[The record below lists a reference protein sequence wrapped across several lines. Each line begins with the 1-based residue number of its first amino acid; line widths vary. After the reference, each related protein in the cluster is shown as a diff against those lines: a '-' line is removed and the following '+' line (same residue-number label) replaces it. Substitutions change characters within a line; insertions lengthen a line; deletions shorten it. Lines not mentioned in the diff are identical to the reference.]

1 MYGSQE
7 CEDEVITE
15 ASQRAAPESGVES
28 SPPVHCP
35 LSIHPPKPERVQSES
50 SQSPPGQ
57 PLSDETSASHDV
69 RSQPA
74 RGRETPAPPRWASR
88 ANTAAGGM
96 EIGGARRL
104 GVARVLAARVRVKL
118 GMVVVPIISSWP
130 EHNSGRRCGMTM
142 MTMMPAAH
150 PGCSC

>member
-28 SPPVHCP
+28 VSIVSMASLLTSGPGQRPQSPPVHCP

-104 GVARVLAARVRVKL
+104 GVARVLAARVR
-118 GMVVVPIISSWP
+118 GGFHISLP
-130 EHNSGRRCGMTM
+130 
-142 MTMMPAAH
+142 
-150 PGCSC
+150 CSLTH